1 MDKTVKI
8 TISGI
13 QNDETGQELLTKT
26 AAEGQY
32 YEKGD
37 CHYILYQETD
47 PESGHITKNTLKW
60 TKGRLELIRR
70 GNISSHMIFEPGRT
84 LPTGYTTPYGTLTLD
99 VSTETLRIL
108 QTDEAVSIRIG
119 YQLSAEA
126 SFLSANE
133 LTIIASQL

>member
-1 MDKTVKI
+1 MDKTVKL

-13 QNDETGQELLTKT
+13 QTDEAEEKLLTET

-32 YEKGD
+32 YEKNG
-37 CHYILYQETD
+37 CHYVLYQETD
-47 PESGHITKNTLKW
+47 PESGHLTKNTLKW

-70 GNISSHMIFEPGRT
+70 GNISAHMIFAPGRT
-84 LPTGYTTPYGTLTLD
+84 LPTGYTTPYGTLTLA

-108 QTDEAVSIRIG
+108 QTDETVSIRIA
-119 YQLSAEA
+119 YHLSAED

-133 LTIIASQL
+133 LMIKILNL